1 MAVQSTAFERRVDM
15 IAGIEAMRQFLEA
28 YNQNFGTA
36 LLLWPFMV
44 FMLLF
49 FAIARCMP
57 YDLLP

>member
-1 MAVQSTAFERRVDM
+1 M
-15 IAGIEAMRQFLEA
+15 IAGIEAMRQFLES

-49 FAIARCMP
+49 FAIDRCMP